1 MLNPALR
8 TLVVAVVE
16 GAEKVITTITHKMVL
31 LVAQASCV

>member
-16 GAEKVITTITHKMVL
+16 GAEKANTTLTHKMVL
-31 LVAQASCV
+31 LAAAASCA